1 MKTGKNWGLLGQTLA
16 LITLSAA
23 LAGCGGSSDAG
34 SADSSTPAGASAA
47 STTPSVSGTPA
58 LEVAAE
64 NRYSFQPTLVNPSG
78 MPVSFNI
85 ANKPVWATFGA
96 STGQLSGTPATP
108 DTGSYD
114 NIVISAS
121 DGTTTSTLPA
131 FSIKVVAAGTP
142 VATSSSS
149 SSSSGA
155 SSSSSGSTSS
165 ATSASAS
172 GTMIPSATQ
181 IIDSAHNVWTVVG
194 GSVNEGGVAA
204 GYTANVSLLLYYGG
218 TIYQENTACLWWSWS
233 GSAWVSASNPA
244 PSVTPACS
252 TSTASVPATTPSSSS
267 GASSA
272 TGSAATLLSYLN
284 GLKGQTKH
292 VLVGQHTSYWDAN
305 VLDVEQAAASQ
316 TGKTVAILGTTT
328 GMVGSTENVVSVSNA
343 WLAQGGIV
351 EVSWWPVDPITG
363 SYSESSPMSAS
374 NFASLTVPG
383 SAGYVA
389 WHKLLD
395 TQVALL
401 KQINGPVI
409 YRPMLEMNGNWSW
422 WQNQTPATYALLWQ
436 QMHDYYVSQG
446 VTNVLYFFC
455 PNDGKGNY
463 LNYYAGAAYVDIVGM
478 DVYSNTPAADMNA
491 DGGYTQLTS
500 TGKPFMIGEAGV
512 ENGDNSSVSQ
522 DSGNNDSYLQSIAQ
536 GAPAVVGIMFFCQNW
551 AISVQNGAAALMNE
565 PTTLAMTDLPAGIVS
580 P

>member
-16 LITLSAA
+16 LITLSVA

-34 SADSSTPAGASAA
+34 STSSTNSGASVA
-47 STTPSVSGTPA
+47 SATPSVSGTPS

-64 NRYSFQPTLVNPSG
+64 NRYSFQPTLVNPKG
-78 MPVSFNI
+78 VPVSFSI
-85 ANKPVWATFGA
+85 VNKPVWATFGPT
-96 STGQLSGTPATP
+96 TGELAGTPATP

-121 DGTTTSTLPA
+121 DGSTTSTLPA
-131 FSIKVVAAGTP
+131 FSIKVVAPGTA
-142 VATSSSS
+142 VASSSSS
-149 SSSSGA
+149 SSSSGG
-155 SSSSSGSTSS
+155 SSSSSGASTTAVS
-165 ATSASAS
+165 AN
-172 GTMIPSATQ
+172 GTMIPSATR
-181 IIDSAHNVWTVVG
+181 IVDSANNVWTLSAGAVDE
-194 GSVNEGGVAA
+194 NGVAA
-204 GYTANVSLLLYYGG
+204 GYTANVSLVLYYGG
-218 TIYQENTACLWWSWS
+218 TIYQENTACLWWSWT
-233 GSAWVSASNPA
+233 GGAWVSTSNPA
-244 PSVTPACS
+244 STITPACS
-252 TSTASVPATTPSSSS
+252 TSTASVPVTSPSSSS

-272 TGSAATLLSYLN
+272 TGSAATLLAYLN

-363 SYSESSPMSAS
+363 SYSESSPMSSS

-395 TQVALL
+395 IQVALL

-512 ENGDNSSVSQ
+512 ENGNNSSVSQ
-522 DSGNNDSYLQSIAQ
+522 DSGNNDSYLQSIVQ
-536 GAPAVVGIMFFCQNW
+536 GVPDVVGIMFFCQNW

>member
-16 LITLSAA
+16 LITLSVA

-34 SADSSTPAGASAA
+34 SPSSTNSGASVA
-47 STTPSVSGTPA
+47 SATPSVSGTPS

-64 NRYSFQPTLVNPSG
+64 NRYSFQPTLVNPNG
-78 MPVSFNI
+78 VPVSFSI
-85 ANKPVWATFGA
+85 VNKPVWATFGA
-96 STGQLSGTPATP
+96 TTGELAGTPATP

-121 DGTTTSTLPA
+121 DGSTTSTLPA
-131 FSIKVVAAGTP
+131 FSIKVVAPGTT
-142 VATSSSS
+142 VASSSSS
-149 SSSSGA
+149 SSSSGG
-155 SSSSSGSTSS
+155 SSSSSGASTTAVS
-165 ATSASAS
+165 AN
-172 GTMIPSATQ
+172 GTMIPSATR
-181 IIDSAHNVWTVVG
+181 IVDSANNVWTLSAGAVDE
-194 GSVNEGGVAA
+194 NGVAA
-204 GYTANVSLLLYYGG
+204 GYTANVSLVLYYGG
-218 TIYQENTACLWWSWS
+218 TIYQENTACLWWSWT
-233 GSAWVSASNPA
+233 GGAWVSSSNPA
-244 PSVTPACS
+244 SSLTPACS
-252 TSTASVPATTPSSSS
+252 TSTASVPVTSPSSSS

-272 TGSAATLLSYLN
+272 TGSAATLLAYLN

-292 VLVGQHTSYWDAN
+292 VLIGQHTSYWDAN

-395 TQVALL
+395 IQVALL

-522 DSGNNDSYLQSIAQ
+522 DSGNNDSYLQSIVQ
-536 GAPAVVGIMFFCQNW
+536 GVPDVVGIMFFCQNW

-565 PTTLAMTDLPAGIVS
+565 PTTMAMSDLPAGIVS

>member
-16 LITLSAA
+16 LISLSVA

-34 SADSSTPAGASAA
+34 SPSSTNSGASVA
-47 STTPSVSGTPA
+47 SATPSVSGTPS

-64 NRYSFQPTLVNPSG
+64 NRYSFQPTLVNPNG
-78 MPVSFNI
+78 VPVSFSI
-85 ANKPVWATFGA
+85 VNKPVWATFGA
-96 STGQLSGTPATP
+96 TTGELAGTPATP

-121 DGTTTSTLPA
+121 DGSTTSTLPA
-131 FSIKVVAAGTP
+131 FSIKVVAPGTT
-142 VATSSSS
+142 VASSSSS
-149 SSSSGA
+149 SSSSGG
-155 SSSSSGSTSS
+155 SSSSSGASTTAVS
-165 ATSASAS
+165 AN
-172 GTMIPSATQ
+172 GTMIPSATR
-181 IIDSAHNVWTVVG
+181 IVDSANNVWTLSAGAVDE
-194 GSVNEGGVAA
+194 NGVAA
-204 GYTANVSLLLYYGG
+204 GYTANVSLVLYYGG
-218 TIYQENTACLWWSWS
+218 TIYQENTACLWWSWT
-233 GSAWVSASNPA
+233 GGAWVSSSNPA
-244 PSVTPACS
+244 SSLTPACS
-252 TSTASVPATTPSSSS
+252 TSTASVPVTSPSSSS

-272 TGSAATLLSYLN
+272 TGSAATLLAYLN

-292 VLVGQHTSYWDAN
+292 VLIGQHTSYWDAN

-395 TQVALL
+395 IQVALL

-522 DSGNNDSYLQSIAQ
+522 DSGNNDSYLQSIVQ
-536 GAPAVVGIMFFCQNW
+536 GVPDVVGIMFFCQNW

-565 PTTLAMTDLPAGIVS
+565 PTTMAMSDLPAGIVS

>member
-16 LITLSAA
+16 LITLSVA

-34 SADSSTPAGASAA
+34 SASSTAAGASA
-47 STTPSVSGTPA
+47 TPSVSGTPTA
-58 LEVAAE
+58 VVAAE
-64 NRYSFQPTLVNPSG
+64 NHYSFQPTLVNPSG
-78 MPVSFNI
+78 MPVSFSI
-85 ANKPVWATFGA
+85 VNKPVWATFGA
-96 STGQLSGTPATP
+96 GSGELSGTPATP

-121 DGTTTSTLPA
+121 DGSTSSALPA
-131 FSIKVVAAGTP
+131 FSIKVVAAGTT
-142 VATSSSS
+142 VAAS

-155 SSSSSGSTSS
+155 SSSSSGSSSS
-165 ATSASAS
+165 ATTASAS

-181 IIDSAHNVWTVVG
+181 IVDSAHNVWTVVG
-194 GSVNEGGVAA
+194 GSVKESGVAA
-204 GYTANVSLLLYYGG
+204 GFTANVSLVLYYGG
-218 TIYQENTACLWWSWS
+218 TIYQENTACLWWSWT
-233 GSAWVSASNPA
+233 GGAWVTTSNPA
-244 PSVTPACS
+244 PSITPACS
-252 TSTASVPATTPSSSS
+252 SSTAAANVTSPSSSS

-272 TGSAATLLSYLN
+272 TGSAATLLAYLN
-284 GLKGQTKH
+284 GLKAQTKH
-292 VLVGQHTSYWDAN
+292 VLIGQHTSYWDAN

-316 TGKTVAILGTTT
+316 TGKPVSILGTTT
-328 GMVGSTENVVSVSNA
+328 GMVGSTEDGVGVSNT

-395 TQVALL
+395 IQVALL

-422 WQNQTPATYALLWQ
+422 WQDQDPATYVLLWQ
-436 QMHDYYVSQG
+436 QMHDYYVAQG

-455 PNDGKGNY
+455 PNWGEGGNY
-463 LNYYAGAAYVDIVGM
+463 LAYYAGASYVDIVGV
-478 DVYSNTPAADMNA
+478 DEYANTPGTNITS
-491 DGGYTQLTS
+491 DGAYSQLTG
-500 TGKPFMIGEAGV
+500 TGKPFMIGEAGIG
-512 ENGDNSSVSQ
+512 NGDNSSITPFMGS
-522 DSGNNDSYLQSIAQ
+522 NDSYLQSVQ
-536 GAPAVVGIMFFCQNW
+536 QNAPLVVGITFFCQNW
-551 AISVQNGAAALMNE
+551 AISEQNGAAALMNE
-565 PTTLAMTDLPAGIVS
+565 PTTLAMSDLPAGIVS

>member
-1 MKTGKNWGLLGQTLA
+1 MKTGKNWGLLGQALA
-16 LITLSAA
+16 LMTLSVV

-34 SADSSTPAGASAA
+34 STSSTDNTPAGASVA
-47 STTPSVSGTPA
+47 SATPSVSGTPPSV
-58 LEVAAE
+58 VAAE

-78 MPVSFNI
+78 MPVSFTI

-96 STGQLSGTPATP
+96 STGELSGTPSAP
-108 DTGSYD
+108 DAGSYD
-114 NIVISAS
+114 NIVIAAS
-121 DGTTTSTLPA
+121 DGSTTSALPA
-131 FSIKVVAAGTP
+131 FSIKVTAA
-142 VATSSSS
+142 ATTA
-149 SSSSGA
+149 A
-155 SSSSSGSTSS
+155 SSSSSGGSSSSSGSST
-165 ATSASAS
+165 TSASAS
-172 GTMIPSATQ
+172 GTMVPSATQ
-181 IIDSAHNVWTVVG
+181 IVDSAHNVWTLVG
-194 GSVNEGGVAA
+194 GAVNEGGVAA

-218 TIYQENTACLWWSWS
+218 TVYQENTACLWWSWN
-233 GSAWVSASNPA
+233 GSAWVSSSNPA
-244 PSVTPACS
+244 PSITPACS
-252 TSTASVPATTPSSSS
+252 TSTAAATATSSSS

-272 TGSAATLLSYLN
+272 TGSAATLLAYLN

-292 VLVGQHTSYWDAN
+292 VLIGQHTSYWDAN

-363 SYSESSPMSAS
+363 SYSESSPMSSS

-395 TQVALL
+395 IQVALL

-512 ENGDNSSVSQ
+512 ENGNNSSVSQ
-522 DSGNNDSYLQSIAQ
+522 DSGNNDSYLQSIVQ
-536 GAPAVVGIMFFCQNW
+536 GVPDVVGIMFFCQNW

-565 PTTLAMTDLPAGIVS
+565 PTTLAMSDLPAGIVS